1 MTKDCAYANCL
12 DVDDDWFNEQ
22 LPKPGDMCFVILDP
36 LAKHGDKYSAL
47 ELSINKIYK
56 LPCPREL
63 IDLSKESASTTSVKT
78 SSFNIYTNEAYWSR
92 CKGDQDQF
100 RH

>member
-1 MTKDCAYANCL
+1 
-12 DVDDDWFNEQ
+12 
-22 LPKPGDMCFVILDP
+22 MCFVILDP

-78 SSFNIYTNEAYWSR
+78 SSSTPTKPIGRAAKVIKINLDIDWRLTLPMFPAISSI
-92 CKGDQDQF
+92 D
-100 RH
+100 H